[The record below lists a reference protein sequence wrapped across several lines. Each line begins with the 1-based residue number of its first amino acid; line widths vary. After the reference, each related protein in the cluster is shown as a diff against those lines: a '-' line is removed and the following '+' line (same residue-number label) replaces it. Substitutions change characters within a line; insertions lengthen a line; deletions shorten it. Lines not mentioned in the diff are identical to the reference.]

1 MASKR
6 NLSEL
11 SESDLKPNESLS
23 SGSSN
28 KSLRVAEKERRKIQ
42 ADDLFVLA
50 LKYFSDGKTS
60 LTCAVTNGDS

>member
-1 MASKR
+1 MAAKH

-11 SESDLKPNESLS
+11 SESDPKSEESLS
-23 SGSSN
+23 SRSSN

-42 ADDLFVLA
+42 AEDLFVLA